1 MASGFD
7 GKVFPDSRNEIVAPA
22 GLASRRRP
30 TTRSHTQERSN
41 GCIENDPNN
50 PVVVLIDP
58 PLFERRKSEA
68 ILEIEEWI
76 LLLIE

>member
-30 TTRSHTQERSN
+30 TTRSHTQESSS

-50 PVVVLIDP
+50 
-58 PLFERRKSEA
+58 FFRRFSKRERRKSEA